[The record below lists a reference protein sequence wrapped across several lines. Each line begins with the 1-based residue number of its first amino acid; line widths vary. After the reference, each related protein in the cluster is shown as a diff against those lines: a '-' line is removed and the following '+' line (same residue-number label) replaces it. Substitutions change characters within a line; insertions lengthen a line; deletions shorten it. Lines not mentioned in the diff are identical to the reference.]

1 MSRRR
6 FGILIMSV
14 VGLVTPIAA
23 CGEAALPT
31 TTTEH
36 PGREVY
42 LEKNC
47 AGCHTTLG
55 ADAAGPTFLGLA
67 GSEVTLTTGEVVIAD
82 DEYLRRSIID
92 PSAQIV
98 DRYKDKLEM
107 PDIFEGRLTEEDL
120 ANVIS
125 YIKSLGS

>member
-14 VGLVTPIAA
+14 VSLVPPLAA

-42 LEKNC
+42 VSNNC
-47 AGCHTTLG
+47 SGCHTTLG
-55 ADAAGPTFLGLA
+55 VDAVGPTFLGLA
-67 GSEVTLTTGEVVIAD
+67 GSEVTLATGEVVVAD

-98 DRYKDKLEM
+98 EGYEDKLEM
-107 PDIFEGRLTEEDL
+107 PDIFEDRLTEEDL

-125 YIKSLGS
+125 YIKSLDS